1 MNTADSARETRGSST
16 DSLLGFAGV
25 FLLLGLAAGL
35 ECVKLASLR
44 EPGIWGHL
52 RAGAWILQNK
62 AWPHTGIFSQAQNL
76 SWQDFSWGYDALAAV
91 LYRLAGLRAVP
102 LLLLVSRFALALI
115 SFLLAGG
122 WRNLWPAVIL
132 SATAQYVL
140 FSMGPS
146 SAIVSVVFGGIELL
160 VLFGAR
166 ESGSLRMLRW
176 LPALFVCWA
185 NLDGGFVYGIALY
198 GIFVAASLLE
208 HWQIRSKLHWLDQ
221 PAGQAPLKSWLLYGG
236 ACVLASLLNPY
247 TIHAYGSFLTNEF
260 SPVNQHLPFY
270 TAMSFR
276 QPQDYVLML
285 LGMVAYLGLGLRRSR
300 NAFSIGVLVG
310 SMALAFHAQREA
322 WVLALASAAV
332 IGHCILRSAEAGAA
346 SGLRDWNA
354 PRLGVAAAALSVAL
368 VLFFAHVPKRQDVLL
383 AKVAEHFPVR
393 AADFLRTH
401 PQPAP
406 FFNVYQWGAFLTWY
420 LPEYPV
426 AIDGRRGLYPE
437 ETELGYF
444 KAMNAD
450 IPYRQF
456 PPMNRARTFLM
467 DKAGIMGEALRGVKG
482 FQAIYEDNL
491 SIVYSHETQE

>member
-102 LLLLVSRFALALI
+102 LLLLVSRF
-115 SFLLAGG
+115 
-122 WRNLWPAVIL
+122 
-132 SATAQYVL
+132 VL

-285 LGMVAYLGLGLRRSR
+285 LG
-300 NAFSIGVLVG
+300 
-310 SMALAFHAQREA
+310 
-322 WVLALASAAV
+322 
-332 IGHCILRSAEAGAA
+332 
-346 SGLRDWNA
+346 
-354 PRLGVAAAALSVAL
+354 
-368 VLFFAHVPKRQDVLL
+368 
-383 AKVAEHFPVR
+383 
-393 AADFLRTH
+393 
-401 PQPAP
+401 
-406 FFNVYQWGAFLTWY
+406 
-420 LPEYPV
+420 
-426 AIDGRRGLYPE
+426 
-437 ETELGYF
+437 
-444 KAMNAD
+444 
-450 IPYRQF
+450 
-456 PPMNRARTFLM
+456 
-467 DKAGIMGEALRGVKG
+467 
-482 FQAIYEDNL
+482 
-491 SIVYSHETQE
+491 